1 MKYKTVEGL
10 IEIRFFVYETDQ
22 ELAVEKLKKI
32 GIPPSALAFKSFPP
46 SPYIKPQWIV
56 NVNQSKSEVCVNCV
70 HVNNSHQKGIGID
83 NDKCYGLDKEGNVCN
98 CIKFIPVEK

>member
-10 IEIRFFVYETDQ
+10 IEIRFFVYESEQ
-22 ELAVEKLKKI
+22 PLAEKKLAKI
-32 GIPPSALAFKSFPP
+32 GIPSSALAFKKFPP

-56 NVNQSKSEVCVNCV
+56 SMSETKAETCVNCN
-70 HVNNSHQKGIGID
+70 HINNSHQKGNED
-83 NDKCYGLDKEGNVCN
+83 DRCYGLDRSGNVCN